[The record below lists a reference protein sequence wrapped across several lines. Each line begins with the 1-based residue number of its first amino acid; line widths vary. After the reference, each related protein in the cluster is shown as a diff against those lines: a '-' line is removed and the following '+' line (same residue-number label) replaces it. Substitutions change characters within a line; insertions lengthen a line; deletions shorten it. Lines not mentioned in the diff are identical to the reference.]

1 MNGRRAKLV
10 TSYAL
15 RFYINSSVNYNYFHL
30 IVTYSY
36 MPQGFCNFT
45 LKLQPMKRR
54 KKAILTLLSITSGL
68 AFIAGFSCG
77 RMTLRPSSEPVAE
90 TVTEI
95 GEENEFEADE
105 PDSAPQPD
113 NSPSAYA
120 DTASIQNENLKM
132 PDNNCVKLRINPIG
146 GSLGRVF
153 NDSNHTHLAEAR
165 RIGIEPISTP
175 AQAWKLR
182 RPVCRIRT
190 CDNYF
195 VDNLTHSYPYLV
207 PEAAELLNEIG
218 ARFIDSLTSRGGGSY
233 RIKVTSLLRTGSTIK
248 RLRRR
253 NINAVSTSAHQYG
266 TTFDIS
272 YVNFICNRSTSTNRT
287 QQDLKNLLGEI
298 LYELRR
304 ENRCL
309 VKYERKQGCFHITA
323 RTGRQIHSKTKDI

>member
-1 MNGRRAKLV
+1 
-10 TSYAL
+10 
-15 RFYINSSVNYNYFHL
+15 
-30 IVTYSY
+30 
-36 MPQGFCNFT
+36 
-45 LKLQPMKRR
+45 MKRR

-105 PDSAPQPD
+105 PDSAPQ
-113 NSPSAYA
+113 
-120 DTASIQNENLKM
+120 